1 MIRYLTAGESH
12 GPQISAIV
20 DGLPAGLALAPED
33 INGQLFRRQQ
43 GYGAGG
49 RMSIEKDRVQISAGW
64 MNGQTTGAP
73 VALTVSNRDWRNW
86 RERDISPMTTPR
98 PGHADLTGAIKY
110 GYRDLRLSLE
120 RASARETTMRVAVG
134 AICRKLLAEFG
145 VVIGGY
151 ITRIGSVDLQFGDE
165 WPVDYQ
171 ARFRAAEA
179 NDVRC
184 PDGAVAER
192 MHQEI
197 RQAIIDKDTLGG
209 IMELV
214 ALNVPPGL
222 GSYVQHDRRL
232 DARIIGAMVGIH
244 AMKGAEIGPAFSN
257 SSKRGTQV
265 HDEIVLAGDGET
277 LARRSNRSGGIEGGI
292 STGEPVVARVAMK
305 PISTVLGALGSIN
318 LATGEPEE
326 TTYERSDFCALPRA
340 VPVGEAVLANVL
352 ADALLEKLGGDSVA
366 EMKQRFTTLR
376 RARLGDLPMDNET
389 WRFGYEDER
398 RPDRF
403 HGQWQIDGWPPG
415 RLRVAVPLRRLRRSC
430 RPARRQVDRAGL

>member
-1 MIRYLTAGESH
+1 MIRFLTAGESH
-12 GPQISAIV
+12 GPQITAIV
-20 DGLPAGLALAPED
+20 DGLPAGLELSPED

-64 MNGQTTGAP
+64 MNGRTTGAP

-86 RERDISPMTTPR
+86 RERDIAPMTTPR

-134 AICRKLLAEFG
+134 AICRRLLAEFG

-151 ITRIGSVDLQFGDE
+151 ITRIGSVDLQFADE

-171 ARFRAAEA
+171 ARFEAAEA

-184 PDGAVAER
+184 PDEAVAQR
-192 MHQEI
+192 MHEEI

-222 GSYVQHDRRL
+222 GSYVQHGRRL
-232 DARIIGAMVGIH
+232 DARIVGAMVGIH

-257 SSKRGTQV
+257 SSQRGTQV
-265 HDEIVLAGDGET
+265 HDEIVLAEDGDA
-277 LARRSNRSGGIEGGI
+277 LVRRSNRAGGIEGGI
-292 STGEPVVARVAMK
+292 STGEPIVARVAMK
-305 PISTVLGALGSIN
+305 PISTVLSALGSVN
-318 LATGEPEE
+318 LATGEPEA

-352 ADALLEKLGGDSVA
+352 ADVLLEKLGGDSVQ
-366 EMKQRFTTLR
+366 EMKPRLAALR
-376 RARLGDLPMDNET
+376 RARLGDLPMDNKT
-389 WRFGYEDER
+389 WRFGYED
-398 RPDRF
+398 
-403 HGQWQIDGWPPG
+403 
-415 RLRVAVPLRRLRRSC
+415 
-430 RPARRQVDRAGL
+430 